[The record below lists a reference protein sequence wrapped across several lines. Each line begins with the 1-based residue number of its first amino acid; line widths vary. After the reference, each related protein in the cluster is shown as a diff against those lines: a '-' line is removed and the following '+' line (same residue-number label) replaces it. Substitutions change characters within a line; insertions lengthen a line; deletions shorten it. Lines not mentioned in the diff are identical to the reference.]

1 MRTLISGLLL
11 SLLSALSPTWL
22 LPAAHAQGGSAGAT
36 TPRIEW
42 EVKHRF
48 RLFRNETDFQRHV
61 AATRNDGVLGAERRL
76 AISSDGRGWARDI
89 VERLCVDR
97 AGRLP
102 ETCERDGT
110 RENYLSP
117 RDHAVGLVLA
127 GTVPANV
134 RCVWSF
140 EDGAG
145 DPRQVEAPCDD
156 EVRIR
161 VAYGKTT
168 NATLDI
174 ALPDGTAQRVV
185 SEIAVRDVLIAGMG
199 DSIAAGEG
207 NPDRAIRLSDEGFC
221 FRRFLGGS
229 FSEYFRPGRTG
240 YSGNRSCAADA
251 GNDSDTANWARQSAR
266 WESGPCHRSL
276 YSYQTRTALALAVE
290 NPHISVTYL
299 PLACSGATISAGFLA
314 GQGIIECAS
323 PGTAANC
330 PNTTRAQLVELN
342 GALSRARAANAERKL
357 DLVLLTIGANDI
369 RFSGLVG
376 HVIIEART
384 ERTLFGRGSHVATV
398 PEAQKI
404 LDGALPGDFTKL
416 RAALKPLVGGDLAR
430 VVFVSYGHP
439 ALAAPDTPCPGG
451 RDGFDVHPAF
461 GADGNRLREVADFVS
476 EQFLPKIRAL
486 ALCEGRAC
494 RDQSDRMTFVDAH
507 QRAFAEH
514 GVCARA
520 NDDPPFDRE
529 CFLQNGDS
537 FDRNPATAATDPM
550 ACGRGASEYRPYAPR
565 QRWVR
570 TANDSYFV
578 AMTYPQGLGTT
589 LQPSNIHDATWG
601 VLAAV
606 YGGAI
611 HPTAE
616 GHAAMADAAL
626 PAAREVLGLEALPE
640 RGNDAPPPAPIN
652 PAILQRQGAR

>member
-1 MRTLISGLLL
+1 MRTIISGLLL
-11 SLLSALSPTWL
+11 SLLSALAPMWL
-22 LPAAHAQGGSAGAT
+22 LPAAHAQGGGPSASA
-36 TPRIEW
+36 PRIEW
-42 EVKHRF
+42 EVKNRF

-97 AGRLP
+97 AGRLT
-102 ETCERDGT
+102 ETCDRDGT
-110 RENYLSP
+110 RENYFSP

-127 GTVPANV
+127 GAAPANV

-145 DPRQVEAPCDD
+145 DPRQVEAACED

-185 SEIAVRDVLIAGMG
+185 TEIAVRDVLIAGMG

-207 NPDRAIRLSDEGFC
+207 NPDRAVRLADEGFC
-221 FRRFLGGS
+221 FRRFLAGNA
-229 FSEYFRPGRTG
+229 EYYRPGRAG
-240 YSGNRSCAADA
+240 YSGNRSCADDASNDADA
-251 GNDSDTANWARQSAR
+251 ANWARQSAR

-276 YSYQTRTALALAVE
+276 YSYQTRAALALAVE
-290 NPHISVTYL
+290 SPHIAVTYL
-299 PLACSGATISAGFLA
+299 PLACSGATISAGFLG
-314 GQGIIECAS
+314 GQKIVECAS
-323 PGTAANC
+323 PGTAASC
-330 PNTTRAQLVELN
+330 PDTTRAQITELN
-342 GALSRARAANAERKL
+342 SALGRARAANAERKL

-384 ERTLFGRGSHVATV
+384 ERTLLGRGGNVATV

-404 LDGALPGDFTKL
+404 LDGNLPGDFARL
-416 RAALKPLVGGDLAR
+416 RAALKPLVGGNLSR

-461 GADGNRLREVADFVS
+461 GADGNRLREVVDFVS
-476 EQFLPKIRAL
+476 DQFLPKMKAL

-514 GVCARA
+514 GVCTRA
-520 NDDPPFDRE
+520 ADDPPFDRE
-529 CFLQNGDS
+529 CFSQNGDS

-570 TANDSYFV
+570 TANDSYFT

-611 HPTAE
+611 HPSAE
-616 GHAAMADAAL
+616 GHAAMADAAM
-626 PAAREVLGLEALPE
+626 PAVREVLGLEAPVE
-640 RGNDAPPPAPIN
+640 RGNDAPPPVPLD
-652 PAILQRQGAR
+652 PTILQRQGTR

>member
-1 MRTLISGLLL
+1 MRTLIPGLLL
-11 SLLSALSPTWL
+11 SLLSALAPTWF
-22 LPAAHAQGGSAGAT
+22 LPAAQAQGVSPPASA
-36 TPRIEW
+36 PRIEW

-48 RLFRNETDFQRHV
+48 RLFRNESDFQRHV

-76 AISSDGRGWARDI
+76 EISSDGRGWARDV
-89 VERLCVDR
+89 VERLCLDR

-102 ETCERDGT
+102 ETCDRDGT

-117 RDHAVGLVLA
+117 RDHTVGLVVA
-127 GTVPANV
+127 GTVPPNV

-140 EDGAG
+140 EDGTG
-145 DPRQVEAPCDD
+145 EPRTMEAACDD

-185 SEIAVRDVLIAGMG
+185 TEIAVRDVLIAGMG

-207 NPDRAIRLSDEGFC
+207 NPDRAIRVSDEGFC
-221 FRRFLGGS
+221 FRRFLAGNA
-229 FSEYFRPGRTG
+229 EYYRPGRAG
-240 YSGNRSCAADA
+240 YGGNRSCEA
-251 GNDSDTANWARQSAR
+251 GSDSDPANWARQSAR

-276 YSYQTRTALALAVE
+276 YSYQLRTALALAVE
-290 NPHISVTYL
+290 TPHIAVTYL
-299 PLACSGATISAGFLA
+299 PLACSGATISAGFLG
-314 GQGIIECAS
+314 GQRIVECAS
-323 PGTAANC
+323 PGTNASC
-330 PNTTRAQLVELN
+330 PDTARAQLAELN
-342 GALSRARAANAERKL
+342 SALGRARAASAERKL
-357 DLVLLTIGANDI
+357 DLILLTIGANDI
-369 RFSGLVG
+369 RFSGLVAN
-376 HVIIEART
+376 VIIEART
-384 ERTLFGRGSHVATV
+384 ERALLGRGSLATV

-416 RAALKPLVGGDLAR
+416 RAALKPLVGGDLSH

-461 GADGNRLREVADFVS
+461 GADSERLREVTDFVS
-476 EQFLPKIRAL
+476 EQFLPKMKAL
-486 ALCEGRAC
+486 VLCEGRAC
-494 RDQSDRMTFVDAH
+494 RDPSDRMTFVDAH

-514 GVCARA
+514 GVCARSS
-520 NDDPPFDRE
+520 NDPPFDRE
-529 CFLQNGDS
+529 CFSQNGDS

-550 ACGRGASEYRPYAPR
+550 ACGRAASEYRPYAPR

-570 TANDSYFV
+570 TANDSYFT

-626 PAAREVLGLEALPE
+626 PAVREVLGLEAPPD
-640 RGNDAPPPAPIN
+640 RGNDGPPPAP
-652 PAILQRQGAR
+652 PGPTILQRQGAK

>member
-1 MRTLISGLLL
+1 VR
-11 SLLSALSPTWL
+11 
-22 LPAAHAQGGSAGAT
+22 
-36 TPRIEW
+36 
-42 EVKHRF
+42 HRF
-48 RLFRNETDFQRHV
+48 RLFRNESDFQRHV
-61 AATRNDGVLGAERRL
+61 AATRNDGVLGAEHRL
-76 AISSDGRGWARDI
+76 EISSDGRGWARDV
-89 VERLCVDR
+89 VERLCLDR

-102 ETCERDGT
+102 ETCDRDGT

-145 DPRQVEAPCDD
+145 EPRTVEASCDD
-156 EVRIR
+156 EVKIR

-168 NATLDI
+168 AATLDI

-185 SEIAVRDVLIAGMG
+185 TEIAVRDFLIAGMG
-199 DSIAAGEG
+199 DSVAAGEG

-221 FRRFLGGS
+221 FRRFLAGNA
-229 FSEYFRPGRTG
+229 EYYRPGRAG
-240 YSGNRSCAADA
+240 YGGNRSCEA
-251 GNDSDTANWARQSAR
+251 GNDSDAASWARQSAR

-276 YSYQTRTALALAVE
+276 YSYQLRTALALAIE
-290 NPHISVTYL
+290 NPHIAVTYL
-299 PLACSGATISAGFLA
+299 PLACSGATISAGFL
-314 GQGIIECAS
+314 GSQRIVECAS
-323 PGTAANC
+323 PGTNVTC
-330 PNTTRAQLVELN
+330 PDTTRAQMSELSS
-342 GALSRARAANAERKL
+342 ALARARAANAERKL

-369 RFSGLVG
+369 RFSGLVAN
-376 HVIIEART
+376 VIIEART
-384 ERTLFGRGSHVATV
+384 ERALFGRGHVATV

-404 LDGALPGDFTKL
+404 LDGALPSDFAKL
-416 RAALKPLVGGDLAR
+416 RTALKPLVGGDLSR

-461 GADGNRLREVADFVS
+461 GADGERLREVADFVS
-476 EQFLPKIRAL
+476 EQFLPKIKAL

-494 RDQSDRMTFVDAH
+494 RDASDRMTFVDAH
-507 QRAFAEH
+507 QGAFAEH
-514 GVCARA
+514 GVCARS

-550 ACGRGASEYRPYAPR
+550 ACGRGASEFRPYAPR

-578 AMTYPQGLGTT
+578 AMTYPQGLGST
-589 LQPSNIHDATWG
+589 LQPANIHDATWG

-626 PAAREVLGLEALPE
+626 PAVREVLGLEALPD
-640 RGNDAPPPAPIN
+640 RGNDAPPPAPID

>member
-1 MRTLISGLLL
+1 
-11 SLLSALSPTWL
+11 
-22 LPAAHAQGGSAGAT
+22 
-36 TPRIEW
+36 PRIEW

-48 RLFRNETDFQRHV
+48 RLFRNESDFQRHV

-76 AISSDGRGWARDI
+76 EISSDGRGWARDV
-89 VERLCVDR
+89 VERLCLDR

-102 ETCERDGT
+102 ETCDRDGT

-117 RDHAVGLVLA
+117 RDHTVGLVVA
-127 GTVPANV
+127 GTVPPNV

-140 EDGAG
+140 EDGTG
-145 DPRQVEAPCDD
+145 EPRTMEAACDD

-185 SEIAVRDVLIAGMG
+185 TEIAVRDVLIAGMG

-240 YSGNRSCAADA
+240 YSGNRSCAGDA
-251 GNDSDTANWARQSAR
+251 GNDSDTASWARQSAR

-276 YSYQTRTALALAVE
+276 YSSQTRTALALAVE

-299 PLACSGATISAGFLA
+299 PLACSGATISAGFLG

-330 PNTTRAQLVELN
+330 PNTTRAQLAELN

-384 ERTLFGRGSHVATV
+384 ERPLLRRGGHVAAV
-398 PEAQKI
+398 PERQKS
-404 LDGALPGDFTKL
+404 LAGAAPGDFTKL
-416 RAALKPLVGGDLAR
+416 RAALKPLVGGDLSR

-439 ALAAPDTPCPGG
+439 A
-451 RDGFDVHPAF
+451 
-461 GADGNRLREVADFVS
+461 
-476 EQFLPKIRAL
+476 
-486 ALCEGRAC
+486 
-494 RDQSDRMTFVDAH
+494 
-507 QRAFAEH
+507 
-514 GVCARA
+514 
-520 NDDPPFDRE
+520 
-529 CFLQNGDS
+529 
-537 FDRNPATAATDPM
+537 
-550 ACGRGASEYRPYAPR
+550 
-565 QRWVR
+565 
-570 TANDSYFV
+570 
-578 AMTYPQGLGTT
+578 
-589 LQPSNIHDATWG
+589 
-601 VLAAV
+601 
-606 YGGAI
+606 
-611 HPTAE
+611 
-616 GHAAMADAAL
+616 
-626 PAAREVLGLEALPE
+626 
-640 RGNDAPPPAPIN
+640 
-652 PAILQRQGAR
+652 

>member
-1 MRTLISGLLL
+1 MRRTVMSGLVL
-11 SLLSALSPTWL
+11 SLLSAPLSTWL
-22 LPAAHAQGGSAGAT
+22 LPAAHAQNSPGASG
-36 TPRIEW
+36 PRIEW

-48 RLFRNETDFQRHV
+48 RLFRNEADFQRHV
-61 AATRNDGVLGAERRL
+61 AASRNDGVLGAERRL
-76 AISSDGRGWARDI
+76 AIGSDGRGWARDI

-97 AGRLP
+97 AGRLI
-102 ETCERDGT
+102 ETCDRDGT

-117 RDHAVGLVLA
+117 RDHAIGLVLA

-134 RCVWSF
+134 RCVWTF

-145 DPRQVEAPCDD
+145 EPRQVEATCDD
-156 EVRIR
+156 EVKIR

-168 NATLDI
+168 AATVDI

-185 SEIAVRDVLIAGMG
+185 TEIAVRDVLIAGMG

-207 NPDRAIRLSDEGFC
+207 NPDRAVRLSDEGFC

-229 FSEYFRPGRTG
+229 FSEYFRPGRDG
-240 YSGNRSCAADA
+240 YGGNRSCAGDP
-251 GNDSDTANWARQSAR
+251 GSDSDTAGWARQSAR

-290 NPHISVTYL
+290 NPHIAVTYL
-299 PLACSGATISAGFLA
+299 PLACSGATISAGFL
-314 GQGIIECAS
+314 GSQRIVECAS
-323 PGTAANC
+323 PGTNTTC
-330 PNTTRAQLVELN
+330 PNTTRAQLTELTDTL
-342 GALSRARAANAERKL
+342 AKARAANAERKL

-384 ERTLFGRGSHVATV
+384 ERALFGRGSHVATV
-398 PEAQKI
+398 ADSQKI
-404 LDGALPGDFTKL
+404 LDGAFPNDFAKL
-416 RAALKPLVGGDLAR
+416 RSALKPLVGGDLSR

-461 GADGNRLREVADFVS
+461 GADDTRLREVADFVS
-476 EQFLPKIRAL
+476 EQFLPKIKAL
-486 ALCEGRAC
+486 ALCEGRGC
-494 RDQSDRMTFVDAH
+494 RDAKDRMTFVDAH
-507 QRAFAEH
+507 QRAFADH
-514 GVCARA
+514 GVCTRSD
-520 NDDPPFDRE
+520 NDPPFDRE
-529 CFLQNGDS
+529 CFSSKGES
-537 FDRNPATAATDPM
+537 FDRNPATAASDPM
-550 ACGRGASEYRPYAPR
+550 ACGRGASEFRPYAPR

-578 AMTYPQGLGTT
+578 AMTYPQGLGAT
-589 LQPSNIHDATWG
+589 LQPANIHDATWG

-626 PAAREVLGLEALPE
+626 PAVRETLGLEAPAE
-640 RGNDAPPPAPIN
+640 RGNDAPSAPFN
-652 PAILQRQGAR
+652 PVIPQRQGAR